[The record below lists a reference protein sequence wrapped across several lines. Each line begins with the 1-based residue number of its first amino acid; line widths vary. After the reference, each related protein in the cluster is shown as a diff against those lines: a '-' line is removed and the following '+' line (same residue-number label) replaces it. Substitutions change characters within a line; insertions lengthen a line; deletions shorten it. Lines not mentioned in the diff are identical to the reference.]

1 MCGVFYARGKQA
13 ICALL
18 NLSSYYCIGMFPF
31 LFLLFY
37 ASLAYTLLTHI
48 SGIPLG
54 MYLAFKLEMGIH
66 GLWIGLIISLVYCSL
81 LGTVLCLRT
90 DWDHEVYKVM
100 KRLAERDNALD
111 GECVN
116 EHQDDVHVTV

>member
-1 MCGVFYARGKQA
+1 
-13 ICALL
+13 
-18 NLSSYYCIGMFPF
+18 
-31 LFLLFY
+31 
-37 ASLAYTLLTHI
+37 
-48 SGIPLG
+48 

-100 KRLAERDNALD
+100 KRLEERDNALD
-111 GECVN
+111 GECAN
-116 EHQDDVHVTV
+116 GHQDDVHVIRNTV